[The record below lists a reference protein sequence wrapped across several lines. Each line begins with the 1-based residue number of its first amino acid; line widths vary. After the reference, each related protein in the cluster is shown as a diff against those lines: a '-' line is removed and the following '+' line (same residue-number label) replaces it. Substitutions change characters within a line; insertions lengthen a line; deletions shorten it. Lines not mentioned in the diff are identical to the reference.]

1 MHRNLAEPCR
11 SQPVPCRAGRDSAL
25 PAGPSAAR
33 APGAGSASSARSSSA
48 RTAWAIC
55 LGVLAACWLA
65 LLPSAP
71 TLQAAGHSQQAA
83 GLSQQA
89 AGHSQQDAGHSQH
102 AGGAAGEHAAPSREL
117 LDRYCVACHN
127 ERVVQGR
134 GGAASPLAAQLRAVG
149 LTLDT
154 LDLNDVG
161 RDAETWEKVVRKLRA
176 GAMPPAGRPRPD
188 SGMRDAFL
196 ERLEADLD
204 TAWAARADLPRTA
217 VFHRLNRAEYANAV
231 RDLLALDVDV
241 ASLLPPDDA
250 SYGFDNIADA
260 LGVSPLLLERY
271 LGAARRISRLAV
283 GSDAIRPSIATY
295 LVPTVLTQN
304 DHLDGLPLGTRGGM
318 VVRHQFPLDGE
329 YVFRVRLLRTVIDT
343 IRGLGE
349 PHQLEISLDGKRV
362 RLFTIG
368 GAQPRADAFE
378 LDEDAGEAA
387 REAARRAARDAAL
400 AYSMNADE
408 ALEVRLPVK
417 AGPRSV
423 AVAFLGKTSA
433 QVGTIRRPLLRSN
446 IDPADTSGPPHVRS
460 VAIGGPYGATGPG
473 DTPSR
478 RRLFVCRPDDAAEEL
493 ACARRIVATVA
504 RRAYRRPVTEADLQV
519 LLGFYEAGRRDGS
532 FEDGI
537 GRALQRVLVSPEF
550 LFRIERDAPGDA
562 PGPVRPLEDLEL
574 ASRLSFFLWSSIP
587 DDELLDLAEE
597 GRLGD
602 ANVLHAQVRRM
613 LRDPRSR
620 ALVDNFGGQWL
631 YLRNLAGAAPDPIQF
646 PDFDDN
652 LRQAMQRETEL
663 FFERVI
669 REDRGALE
677 FLTSR
682 TTFLNERL
690 ARHYGVP
697 RIYGSHFR
705 PVTLSDRNRAG
716 VLGHASLLTATSYA
730 NRTSPVTRG
739 KWILENIIGAPPPPP
754 PPDVPELEDETP
766 DGRVR
771 SMRERMEQ
779 HRKNP
784 SCAVCH
790 AQMDPLGLALENF
803 DAVGRWRER
812 SESDA
817 PVDASGV
824 LPDGTR
830 FDGPQGLRTVLESRA
845 EEFVTTL
852 TEKLLTYAVGRGVEL
867 ADAPVV
873 RRIVR
878 DAARDDY
885 RFSSLIRG
893 VVDSKPFRM
902 RRVQP

>member
-1 MHRNLAEPCR
+1 MQRN
-11 SQPVPCRAGRDSAL
+11 
-25 PAGPSAAR
+25 PAGPYRSQRGSSRTGRGTASAAR
-33 APGAGSASSARSSSA
+33 SSAG
-48 RTAWAIC
+48 RTPRAIC
-55 LGVLAACWLA
+55 LSVLGVCWLA
-65 LLPSAP
+65 FLPFASNLHAANGP
-71 TLQAAGHSQQAA
+71 SQAAV
-83 GLSQQA
+83 LP
-89 AGHSQQDAGHSQH
+89 QQDTGRTLRSEAASH
-102 AGGAAGEHAAPSREL
+102 ATAPSREL

-127 ERVVQGR
+127 ERVVRGR

-149 LTLDT
+149 LALDT

-188 SGMRDAFL
+188 AEMRNAFL
-196 ERLEADLD
+196 ARLEADLD
-204 TAWAARADLPRTA
+204 AAWAARAELPRTA
-217 VFHRLNRAEYANAV
+217 VFHRLNRAEYANAI
-231 RDLLALDVDV
+231 RDLLALDIDV

-283 GSDAIRPSIATY
+283 GSAAIRPSIATY

-329 YVFRVRLLRTVIDT
+329 YVFRIRLLRTVIDT

-349 PHQLEISLDGKRV
+349 PHQLEVGLDGERV

-378 LDEDAGEAA
+378 PDEDADEAA
-387 REAARRAARDAAL
+387 REAARRAAREAAL

-417 AGPRSV
+417 AGPRAVS
-423 AVAFLGKTSA
+423 VAFLRKTSA

-478 RRLFVCRPDDAAEEL
+478 RRLFVCRPDHAAEEL
-493 ACARRIVATVA
+493 ACARRVMATVA

-550 LFRIERDAPGDA
+550 LFRIERDVLPADA
-562 PGPVRPLEDLEL
+562 PGEVRLLGDLEL

-587 DDELLDLAEE
+587 DEELLAVAEA
-597 GRLGD
+597 GKLGEPD
-602 ANVLHAQVRRM
+602 VLDAQVGRM

-631 YLRNLAGAAPDPIQF
+631 YLRNLAGTAPDPIQF
-646 PDFDDN
+646 PEFDEN

-669 REDRGALE
+669 REDRSALE

-690 ARHYGVP
+690 ARHYGIP
-697 RIYGSHFR
+697 RVYGSHFR
-705 PVTLSDRNRAG
+705 PVTLTDRNRAG

-754 PPDVPELEDETP
+754 PPDIPELEEETT
-766 DGRVR
+766 DGRVL

-790 AQMDPLGLALENF
+790 AQMDPLGLSLENF

-817 PVDASGV
+817 PIDASGV

-830 FDGPQGLRTVLESRA
+830 FDGPGGLREILAGRS

-852 TEKLLTYAVGRGVEL
+852 TEKLLTYAVGRGMEL

>member
-1 MHRNLAEPCR
+1 MHRNLAGANR
-11 SQPVPCRAGRDSAL
+11 SHSGFRSAQ
-25 PAGPSAAR
+25 
-33 APGAGSASSARSSSA
+33 GSSGSPARSCA
-48 RTAWAIC
+48 TRTSRAVC
-55 LGVLAACWLA
+55 LSVASACWLA
-65 LLPSAP
+65 ILPSGSDLHAASR
-71 TLQAAGHSQQAA
+71 LQPE
-83 GLSQQA
+83 
-89 AGHSQQDAGHSQH
+89 
-102 AGGAAGEHAAPSREL
+102 AGGPQRTALARQDGGVASDHAAPSREL

-127 ERVVQGR
+127 ERVVAGR
-134 GGAASPLAAQLRAVG
+134 GGAASPLAAQLRSVG

-154 LDLNDVG
+154 LDLSNVG
-161 RDAETWEKVVRKLRA
+161 RDAETWETVVRKLRA

-188 SGMRDAFL
+188 AQMRDAFL
-196 ERLEADLD
+196 ARLEADLD
-204 TAWAARADLPRTA
+204 AAWAVRADLPRTA
-217 VFHRLNRAEYANAV
+217 VFHRLNRAEYANV
-231 RDLLALDVDV
+231 IRDLLGLDVDV

-283 GSDAIRPSIATY
+283 GSAAIRPAIATY

-304 DHLDGLPLGTRGGM
+304 DHLDGLPLGTRGGIA
-318 VVRHQFPLDGE
+318 VRHRFPLDGE
-329 YVFRVRLLRTVIDT
+329 YVIRVRLLRTVIDT

-349 PHQLEISLDGKRV
+349 PHDLEVSLDGERV

-378 LDEDAGEAA
+378 PDDDADEAA
-387 REAARRAARDAAL
+387 RAAARLAAREAAL
-400 AYSMNADE
+400 AYSMNADA
-408 ALEVRLPVK
+408 ALEVRLPVR
-417 AGPRSV
+417 AGTRTV
-423 AVAFLGKTSA
+423 AVAFLRKTSA
-433 QVGTIRRPLLRSN
+433 QVATIRQPLLRSN

-460 VAIGGPYGATGPG
+460 VAVGGPYGASGPG

-478 RRLFVCRPDDAAEEL
+478 RRLFACRPDGATEEL
-493 ACARRIVATVA
+493 ACARRIMATIA
-504 RRAYRRPVTEADLQV
+504 RRAYRRPVTEVDLQV
-519 LLGFYEAGRRDGS
+519 LLGFYEAGRRGGS

-550 LFRIERDAPGDA
+550 LFRIERDVAGDA
-562 PGPVRPLEDLEL
+562 PGEVRPLGDLEL

-587 DDELLDLAEE
+587 DHELLDLAEA
-597 GRLGD
+597 GRLAD
-602 ANVLHAQVRRM
+602 PEVLHAQVGRM
-613 LRDPRSR
+613 LLDPRSR

-631 YLRNLAGAAPDPIQF
+631 YLRNLAGTAPDPIQF
-646 PDFDDN
+646 PDFDEN
-652 LRQAMQRETEL
+652 LRRAMQRETEL

-669 REDRGALE
+669 REDRSALE

-690 ARHYGVP
+690 ARHYGIP
-697 RIYGSHFR
+697 RVYGSHFR
-705 PVTLSDRNRAG
+705 PVTLTDRNRAG

-739 KWILENIIGAPPPPP
+739 KWILENIIGAPPPPA
-754 PPDVPELEDETP
+754 PPDVPELEDESA
-766 DGRVR
+766 DGQVL

-852 TEKLLTYAVGRGVEL
+852 TEKLLTYAVGRGMEL

-873 RRIVR
+873 RQIVR

-893 VVDSKPFRM
+893 VVDSRPFRM

>member
-1 MHRNLAEPCR
+1 M
-11 SQPVPCRAGRDSAL
+11 
-25 PAGPSAAR
+25 
-33 APGAGSASSARSSSA
+33 
-48 RTAWAIC
+48 T
-55 LGVLAACWLA
+55 
-65 LLPSAP
+65 
-71 TLQAAGHSQQAA
+71 
-83 GLSQQA
+83 
-89 AGHSQQDAGHSQH
+89 
-102 AGGAAGEHAAPSREL
+102 
-117 LDRYCVACHN
+117 CHN

-134 GGAASPLAAQLRAVG
+134 GAAASPLAAQLRAVG

-154 LDLNDVG
+154 MDPSNVG
-161 RDAETWEKVVRKLRA
+161 KDAETWESVARKLRA

-188 SGMRDAFL
+188 ATMRDAFL
-196 ERLEADLD
+196 ARLEADLD
-204 TAWAARADLPRTA
+204 TAWAERSDLPRTA
-217 VFHRLNRAEYANAV
+217 VFHRLNRAEYANV
-231 RDLLALDVDV
+231 IRDLLALDVDV
-241 ASLLPPDDA
+241 TSLLPPDDA

-283 GSDAIRPSIATY
+283 GSAAIRPAIATY

-318 VVRHQFPLDGE
+318 VVRHQFPLDGD
-329 YVFRVRLLRTVIDT
+329 YVIRVRLLRTVIDT

-349 PHQLEISLDGKRV
+349 PHELEVSLDGERV

-368 GAQPRADAFE
+368 GAQPRADAFDPGDDA
-378 LDEDAGEAA
+378 DEATRD
-387 REAARRAARDAAL
+387 AARRAARDAAL
-400 AYSMNADE
+400 KYSMNADA
-408 ALEVRLPVK
+408 ALEVRLPVE
-417 AGPRSV
+417 AGPRTV

-433 QVGTIRRPLLRSN
+433 QVATIRRPLLRSN
-446 IDPADTSGPPHVRS
+446 IDPADTAGPPHVRS

-478 RRLFVCRPDDAAEEL
+478 RRLFVCRPAHSDEEP
-493 ACARRIVATVA
+493 ACARHIMAMVA

-519 LLGFYEAGRRDGS
+519 LLGFYEAGRREGS

-550 LFRIERDAPGDA
+550 LFRIERDAPEDAAGD
-562 PGPVRPLEDLEL
+562 VRPLGDLEL

-587 DDELLDLAEE
+587 DDELLDVAEE
-597 GRLGD
+597 GRLTD
-602 ANVLHAQVRRM
+602 PDVLGLQVRRM
-613 LRDPRSR
+613 LQDPRSE
-620 ALVDNFGGQWL
+620 ALVTNFGGQWL
-631 YLRNLAGAAPDPIQF
+631 YLRNLTGASPDPIQF
-646 PDFDDN
+646 PDFDEN

-663 FFERVI
+663 FFDRVI
-669 REDRGALE
+669 REDRSALD

-697 RIYGSHFR
+697 RVYGSHFR
-705 PVTLSDRNRAG
+705 PVTLEDANRAG

-739 KWILENIIGAPPPPP
+739 KWILENIIGAPPPPA
-754 PPDVPELEDETP
+754 PPDVPELEEESAE
-766 DGRVR
+766 GQVL

-803 DAVGRWRER
+803 DAVGRWRQR

-817 PVDASGV
+817 PIDASGV

-830 FDGPQGLRTVLESRA
+830 FDGPRGLRGVLESRA
-845 EEFVTTL
+845 EEFITTL
-852 TEKLLTYAVGRGVEL
+852 AEKLLTYAVGRGVEL

-873 RRIVR
+873 RQVVR
-878 DAARDDY
+878 DAARSDY
-885 RFSSLIRG
+885 RFSSLIAG
-893 VVDSKPFRM
+893 IVDSRPFRM

>member
-1 MHRNLAEPCR
+1 MHRNLAGPCR
-11 SQPVPCRAGRDSAL
+11 SQDGSARAWATCLSVLAVFWLGFLLPAANVHAAGR
-25 PAGPSAAR
+25 PQQEAG
-33 APGAGSASSARSSSA
+33 RSQ
-48 RTAWAIC
+48 RE
-55 LGVLAACWLA
+55 
-65 LLPSAP
+65 
-71 TLQAAGHSQQAA
+71 
-83 GLSQQA
+83 
-89 AGHSQQDAGHSQH
+89 
-102 AGGAAGEHAAPSREL
+102 GGATSQGAAPSREL
-117 LDRYCVACHN
+117 LDRYCVTCHN
-127 ERVVQGR
+127 ERVVHGR
-134 GGAASPLAAQLRAVG
+134 GVAASPLAAQLRAVG
-149 LTLDT
+149 LSLDT
-154 LDLNDVG
+154 LDLSNVG
-161 RDAETWEKVVRKLRA
+161 RHAETWERVARKLRG
-176 GAMPPAGRPRPD
+176 GAMPPTGRPRPD
-188 SGMRDAFL
+188 AEMRDAFL
-196 ERLEADLD
+196 ARLEADLD
-204 TAWAARADLPRTA
+204 AAWAARSDLPRTA
-217 VFHRLNRAEYANAV
+217 VFHRLNRAEYANV
-231 RDLLALDVDV
+231 IRDLLALDVDV

-283 GSDAIRPSIATY
+283 GSTAIRPAIATY

-304 DHLDGLPLGTRGGM
+304 DHLDGLPLGTRGGIA
-318 VVRHQFPLDGE
+318 VRHQFPLDGE
-329 YVFRVRLLRTVIDT
+329 YVIRIRLLRTVIDT

-349 PHQLEISLDGKRV
+349 PHQLEVSLDGERV

-368 GAQPRADAFE
+368 GEQPRADAIE
-378 LDEDAGEAA
+378 LDDADEAA
-387 REAARRAARDAAL
+387 RAAARRAARDAAL
-400 AYSMNADE
+400 AYSMNADA
-408 ALEVRLPVK
+408 ALEVRLPVE
-417 AGPRSV
+417 AGPRTV
-423 AVAFLGKTSA
+423 AVAFLRKTSA
-433 QVGTIRRPLLRSN
+433 QVATIRQPLLRSN
-446 IDPADTSGPPHVRS
+446 IDPADTAGPPHVRS

-478 RRLFVCRPDDAAEEL
+478 GRLFVCRPAQPDDEP
-493 ACARRIVATVA
+493 ACARRIMETVA

-550 LFRIERDAPGDA
+550 LFRIERNTSEDAAG
-562 PGPVRPLEDLEL
+562 GVRPLSELEL

-587 DDELLDLAEE
+587 DDELLDLAEG

-602 ANVLHAQVRRM
+602 PDVLHGQVQRM
-613 LRDPRSR
+613 LRDPRSQ
-620 ALVDNFGGQWL
+620 ALVTNFGGQWL
-631 YLRNLAGAAPDPIQF
+631 YLRNLAGTSPDPIQF
-646 PDFDDN
+646 PDFDEN
-652 LRQAMQRETEL
+652 LRRAMRRETEL

-669 REDRGALE
+669 REDRSAVE

-682 TTFLNERL
+682 STFLNERL
-690 ARHYGVP
+690 ARHYGIP
-697 RIYGSHFR
+697 RVYGSHFR
-705 PVTLSDRNRAG
+705 PVSLERTNRAG

-739 KWILENIIGAPPPPP
+739 KWILENIIGAPPPPA
-754 PPDVPELEDETP
+754 PPDVPELEEETA
-766 DGRVR
+766 DGQVL

-803 DAVGRWRER
+803 DAVGRWRTL
-812 SESDA
+812 SEADA
-817 PVDASGV
+817 PIDASGI

-830 FDGPQGLRTVLESRA
+830 FDGPQGLRTVLENRSQ
-845 EEFVTTL
+845 EFITTL
-852 TEKLLTYAVGRGVEL
+852 TEKLLTYAAGRGLEL

-873 RRIVR
+873 RHIVR
-878 DAARDDY
+878 DAARNDY

>member
-1 MHRNLAEPCR
+1 MHRNLAGPNGLRRLFR
-11 SQPVPCRAGRDSAL
+11 SAGSLRRRRLLGRKL
-25 PAGPSAAR
+25 PAGWAALPEER
-33 APGAGSASSARSSSA
+33 RYPPTIRPGVLGACCLVFLLASASSLHAVGGPRQEA
-48 RTAWAIC
+48 
-55 LGVLAACWLA
+55 VL
-65 LLPSAP
+65 P
-71 TLQAAGHSQQAA
+71 QQEN
-83 GLSQQA
+83 
-89 AGHSQQDAGHSQH
+89 
-102 AGGAAGEHAAPSREL
+102 GAAGGDAAPSREL

-154 LDLNDVG
+154 LDLSNVG
-161 RDAETWEKVVRKLRA
+161 RDPDIWERVVRKLRA

-188 SGMRDAFL
+188 AEMRDAFL
-196 ERLEADLD
+196 ARLDADLD
-204 TAWAARADLPRTA
+204 AAWAARADLPRTA
-217 VFHRLNRAEYANAV
+217 VFHRLNRAEYANV
-231 RDLLALDVDV
+231 IRDLLALDVDV

-260 LGVSPLLLERY
+260 LGVSPLLLEIY
-271 LGAARRISRLAV
+271 IGSAGRISRFAV
-283 GSDAIRPSIATY
+283 GSAAISPAISTY

-304 DHLDGLPLGTRGGM
+304 DHLDGLPLGTRGGIA
-318 VVRHQFPLDGE
+318 VRHRFPLDGE
-329 YVFRVRLLRTVIDT
+329 YVVRVRLLRTVIDT

-349 PHQLEISLDGKRV
+349 PHQLEVSLDGERV

-378 LDEDAGEAA
+378 VDDDADEEA
-387 REAARRAARDAAL
+387 REAARRAAREAAL
-400 AYSMNADE
+400 AYSMNADA
-408 ALEVRLPVK
+408 ALEVRLPVQ
-417 AGPRSV
+417 AGTRTL
-423 AVAFLGKTSA
+423 AVAFLRKTSA
-433 QVGTIRRPLLRSN
+433 QVATIRQPLLRSN

-478 RRLFVCRPDDAAEEL
+478 RRLFVCRPDHAEEET
-493 ACARRIVATVA
+493 ACARRIMAQVA
-504 RRAYRRPVTEADLQV
+504 RRAYRRPVTAADLQV
-519 LLGFYEAGRRDGS
+519 LLGFYEAGRREGT

-550 LFRIERDAPGDA
+550 LFRIERDAPTDSAGTA
-562 PGPVRPLEDLEL
+562 RPLRDLEL

-587 DDELLDLAEE
+587 DDELLDVAEA

-602 ANVLHAQVRRM
+602 PGVLHGQVRRM
-613 LRDPRSR
+613 LRDPRSK

-631 YLRNLAGAAPDPIQF
+631 YLRNLAGTAPDPIQF
-646 PDFDDN
+646 PDFDEN

-663 FFERVI
+663 FFDRVI
-669 REDRGALE
+669 REDRSALE

-690 ARHYGVP
+690 ARHYGIP
-697 RIYGSHFR
+697 RVYGSHFR
-705 PVTLSDRNRAG
+705 PVTLTDRNRSG

-754 PPDVPELEDETP
+754 PPDIPELEEETA

-812 SESDA
+812 SESDE

-852 TEKLLTYAVGRGVEL
+852 AEKLLTYAVGRGVEL
-867 ADAPVV
+867 TDAPVV

-878 DAARDDY
+878 DAAGDDY

>member
-1 MHRNLAEPCR
+1 M
-11 SQPVPCRAGRDSAL
+11 S
-25 PAGPSAAR
+25 
-33 APGAGSASSARSSSA
+33 
-48 RTAWAIC
+48 
-55 LGVLAACWLA
+55 ACWLA
-65 LLPSAP
+65 IPPPGADLHAASRLQPEGGVP
-71 TLQAAGHSQQAA
+71 QQETLTR
-83 GLSQQA
+83 
-89 AGHSQQDAGHSQH
+89 QDAGVD
-102 AGGAAGEHAAPSREL
+102 GDDAAPSREL

-127 ERVVQGR
+127 QRVVGGR

-154 LDLNDVG
+154 LELNDVG
-161 RDAETWEKVVRKLRA
+161 RDAETWEKVARKLRA

-188 SGMRDAFL
+188 AQMRTAFL
-196 ERLEADLD
+196 ARLEADLD

-217 VFHRLNRAEYANAV
+217 VFHRLNRAEYANV
-231 RDLLALDVDV
+231 IRDLLALDVDV

-304 DHLDGLPLGTRGGM
+304 DHLDGLPLGTRGGIA
-318 VVRHQFPLDGE
+318 VRHQFPLDGE

-349 PHQLEISLDGKRV
+349 PHQLEISLDGERV

-368 GAQPRADAFE
+368 GAQPGADAFE
-378 LDEDAGEAA
+378 PDDAADEAA

-400 AYSMNADE
+400 AYSMNADA
-408 ALEVRLPVK
+408 ALEVRLPVE
-417 AGPRSV
+417 AGARTV
-423 AVAFLGKTSA
+423 AVAFLRKTSA
-433 QVGTIRRPLLRSN
+433 QVATIRQPLLRSN

-478 RRLFVCRPDDAAEEL
+478 RRLFVCRPDDAAEEP
-493 ACARRIVATVA
+493 ACARRIMATVA
-504 RRAYRRPVTEADLQV
+504 RRAYRRPVTEVDLQV

-532 FEDGI
+532 FEEGI

-550 LFRIERDAPGDA
+550 LFRIERDLPGIA
-562 PGPVRPLEDLEL
+562 RGGSRPLGDLEL

-587 DDELLDLAEE
+587 DDELLDVAEA
-597 GRLGD
+597 GGLGD
-602 ANVLHAQVRRM
+602 AEVLHAQVRRM

-631 YLRNLAGAAPDPIQF
+631 YLRNLAGTAPDPIQF

-697 RIYGSHFR
+697 QVYGSHFR
-705 PVTLSDRNRAG
+705 PVTLTDRNRAG

-754 PPDVPELEDETP
+754 PPDIPELEDETP

-812 SESDA
+812 SESDE

-873 RRIVR
+873 RQIVR

-893 VVDSKPFRM
+893 VVDSGPFRM

>member
-1 MHRNLAEPCR
+1 MHCN
-11 SQPVPCRAGRDSAL
+11 
-25 PAGPSAAR
+25 PAGPCGSQRGSWRTGRGAASAASSAAR
-33 APGAGSASSARSSSA
+33 ILR
-48 RTAWAIC
+48 AIC
-55 LGVLAACWLA
+55 LSVLGACWLA
-65 LLPSAP
+65 FLPSVP
-71 TLQAAGHSQQAA
+71 SLHAAG
-83 GLSQQA
+83 GPL
-89 AGHSQQDAGHSQH
+89 QDAGHSGHGASHLQRDASH
-102 AGGAAGEHAAPSREL
+102 SQQDGGAAGEHAAPSREL

-127 ERVVQGR
+127 ERVVGGR

-188 SGMRDAFL
+188 AEMRDAFL
-196 ERLEADLD
+196 ARLEADLD
-204 TAWAARADLPRTA
+204 AAWAARADLPRTA
-217 VFHRLNRAEYANAV
+217 VFHRLNRAEYANV
-231 RDLLALDVDV
+231 IRDLLALEVDV

-283 GSDAIRPSIATY
+283 GSAAIRPAIATY

-304 DHLDGLPLGTRGGM
+304 DHLDGLPLGTRGGIA
-318 VVRHQFPLDGE
+318 VRHRFPLDGE

-349 PHQLEISLDGKRV
+349 PHQLEISLDGERV

-368 GAQPRADAFE
+368 GAQPRADAFYVDDDA
-378 LDEDAGEAA
+378 DEAT
-387 REAARRAARDAAL
+387 REAARRSAREAAL
-400 AYSMNADE
+400 AYSMNADA
-408 ALEVRLPVK
+408 ALEVRLPVR
-417 AGPRSV
+417 AGSRTV
-423 AVAFLGKTSA
+423 AVAFLRKTSA

-478 RRLFVCRPDDAAEEL
+478 RRLFVCRPVSAEEEL
-493 ACARRIVATVA
+493 ACARRIMATVA

-519 LLGFYEAGRRDGS
+519 LLGFYEAGRRGGS
-532 FEDGI
+532 FENGI

-550 LFRIERDAPGDA
+550 LFRIERDAPTD
-562 PGPVRPLEDLEL
+562 GPARVRPLAGLEL

-587 DDELLDLAEE
+587 DDELLDAAEE

-602 ANVLHAQVRRM
+602 ADVLHAQVRRM

-631 YLRNLAGAAPDPIQF
+631 YLRNLAGTAPDPIQF
-646 PDFDDN
+646 PDFDEN
-652 LRQAMQRETEL
+652 LRRAMQRETEL

-669 REDRGALE
+669 REDRSALE

-697 RIYGSHFR
+697 RVYGSHFR
-705 PVTLSDRNRAG
+705 PVTLTDRNRAG

-739 KWILENIIGAPPPPP
+739 KWILENVIGAPPRRPRRTYRSWRTRPP
-754 PPDVPELEDETP
+754 TAAC
-766 DGRVR
+766 GR
-771 SMRERMEQ
+771 
-779 HRKNP
+779 
-784 SCAVCH
+784 CASGWSSTARTRAAPC
-790 AQMDPLGLALENF
+790 ATRRWTRWGS
-803 DAVGRWRER
+803 RWRISTR
-812 SESDA
+812 SVAGGNE
-817 PVDASGV
+817 ASRTSRWT
-824 LPDGTR
+824 LPASC
-830 FDGPQGLRTVLESRA
+830 RTVPVSTGRKGCGRCWRAVPRSSSR
-845 EEFVTTL
+845 
-852 TEKLLTYAVGRGVEL
+852 R
-867 ADAPVV
+867 
-873 RRIVR
+873 
-878 DAARDDY
+878 
-885 RFSSLIRG
+885 
-893 VVDSKPFRM
+893 
-902 RRVQP
+902 

>member
-1 MHRNLAEPCR
+1 MHRNLAGPCR
-11 SQPVPCRAGRDSAL
+11 SQRVPCGAGWDSAS
-25 PAGPSAAR
+25 PRSSAAQ
-33 APGAGSASSARSSSA
+33 APGEGWASSARSSAA
-48 RTAWAIC
+48 RTAGAVC
-55 LGVLAACWLA
+55 LSILAACWLA
-65 LLPSAP
+65 FLPFAP
-71 TLQAAGHSQQAA
+71 TLQAAGGPAQD
-83 GLSQQA
+83 
-89 AGHSQQDAGHSQH
+89 AGHSQQDAGHRQQDGSHSQDD
-102 AGGAAGEHAAPSREL
+102 GGAAGEHAAPSREL
-117 LDRYCVACHN
+117 LDRYCVTCHN
-127 ERVVQGR
+127 ERVVRGR

-154 LDLNDVG
+154 LGLHDVG

-188 SGMRDAFL
+188 PEMRDAFL

-204 TAWAARADLPRTA
+204 AAWAERAVLPRTA

-283 GSDAIRPSIATY
+283 GSDAIRPRIATY

-304 DHLDGLPLGTRGGM
+304 DHLDGLPLGTRGGL

-349 PHQLEISLDGKRV
+349 PHQLEIGLDGERV

-378 LDEDAGEAA
+378 PDEDASEAA

-423 AVAFLGKTSA
+423 SVAFLRKTSA
-433 QVGTIRRPLLRSN
+433 QVGTIRLPLLRSN

-478 RRLFVCRPDDAAEEL
+478 RRLFVCRPDDATEEP
-493 ACARRIVATVA
+493 ACARRIMARVA
-504 RRAYRRPVTEADLQV
+504 RRAYRRPATETDLQV
-519 LLGFYEAGRRDGS
+519 LLGFYGAGRRDGS

-550 LFRIERDAPGDA
+550 LFRIERDAPRDA
-562 PGPVRPLEDLEL
+562 PGLMRPLGGLEL

-587 DDELLDLAEE
+587 DDELLAVAED
-597 GRLGD
+597 GRLGEP
-602 ANVLHAQVRRM
+602 AVLRAQMHRM

-646 PDFDDN
+646 PDFDEN
-652 LRQAMQRETEL
+652 LRRAMQRETEL

-669 REDRGALE
+669 REDRSALE
-677 FLTSR
+677 FLTSP

-690 ARHYGVP
+690 ARHYGIP
-697 RIYGSHFR
+697 RVYGSHFR
-705 PVTLSDRNRAG
+705 PVTLTDRNRAG

-754 PPDVPELEDETP
+754 PPDIPELEEETA

-771 SMRERMEQ
+771 SMRERMEA

-790 AQMDPLGLALENF
+790 AQMDPLGLALEHF
-803 DAVGRWRER
+803 DAIGRWRER
-812 SESDA
+812 SESEA
-817 PVDASGV
+817 LIDASGV

-830 FDGPQGLRTVLESRA
+830 FDGPQGLRAVLADRA

-852 TEKLLTYAVGRGVEL
+852 TGKLLTYAVGRGVEL

-873 RRIVR
+873 RQIVR

-885 RFSSLIRG
+885 RFSSLIAG
-893 VVDSKPFRM
+893 VVDSRPFRM

>member
-1 MHRNLAEPCR
+1 MYRNPTQSPR
-11 SQPVPCRAGRDSAL
+11 PQRGFRI
-25 PAGPSAAR
+25 AR
-33 APGAGSASSARSSSA
+33 AIGLSVLSAG
-48 RTAWAIC
+48 
-55 LGVLAACWLA
+55 WLA
-65 LLPSAP
+65 ILPSGADLHAANRLQP
-71 TLQAAGHSQQAA
+71 EAGVPQQETLTR
-83 GLSQQA
+83 
-89 AGHSQQDAGHSQH
+89 QDAGVDRDD
-102 AGGAAGEHAAPSREL
+102 AAPSREL

-127 ERVVQGR
+127 ERVVRGR

-154 LDLNDVG
+154 LDLSSVG

-188 SGMRDAFL
+188 TKLREGFL
-196 ERLEADLD
+196 VRLEADLD
-204 TAWAARADLPRTA
+204 AAWAERADLPRTA
-217 VFHRLNRAEYANAV
+217 VFHRLNRAEYANAI

-283 GSDAIRPSIATY
+283 GSAAIRPSIATY

-318 VVRHQFPLDGE
+318 AVRHQFPLDGE
-329 YVFRVRLLRTVIDT
+329 YVFQVRLLRTVIDT

-349 PHQLEISLDGKRV
+349 PHQLEISLDGEHV
-362 RLFTIG
+362 QLFTIG
-368 GAQPRADAFE
+368 GAQPRADAFR
-378 LDEDAGEAA
+378 LDDDAGEAA

-400 AYSMNADE
+400 AYSMDADA

-417 AGPRSV
+417 AGSRTV
-423 AVAFLGKTSA
+423 AVAFLRKTSA
-433 QVGTIRRPLLRSN
+433 QVATIRRPLLRSN
-446 IDPADTSGPPHVRS
+446 IDPADTAGPPHVRS

-478 RRLFVCRPDDAAEEL
+478 RRLFVCRPAHAAEEL
-493 ACARRIVATVA
+493 ACARRIMATVA

-519 LLGFYEAGRRDGS
+519 LLRFYEAGRLDGT
-532 FEDGI
+532 FEEGI

-550 LFRIERDAPGDA
+550 LFRIEGDTPGDA
-562 PGPVRPLEDLEL
+562 AGQVRPLDNLEL

-587 DDELLDLAEE
+587 DDELLDAAEE
-597 GRLGD
+597 GRLREPD
-602 ANVLHAQVRRM
+602 VLHAQVRRM

-631 YLRNLAGAAPDPIQF
+631 YLRNLAGTAPDPIQF

-669 REDRGALE
+669 RDDRSALE

-690 ARHYGVP
+690 ARHYGIP
-697 RIYGSHFR
+697 RVYGSHFR
-705 PVTLSDRNRAG
+705 PVTLTDRNRAG

-754 PPDVPELEDETP
+754 PPDVPELEEETA

-803 DAVGRWRER
+803 DAIGRWRER
-812 SESDA
+812 SESDE

-830 FDGPQGLRTVLESRA
+830 FDGPRGLRTVLESRA

-885 RFSSLIRG
+885 RFSSLIAG
-893 VVDSKPFRM
+893 VVDSRPFRM